1 MMNWKPALRMTA
13 LGLVAFAAMG
23 MANLA
28 QTMKTLTGKS
38 GTFSIEVAKD
48 WINIDTND
56 PIFKESFEMMKQENP
71 KLAQIMNQSQK
82 GEYEIYAMDSAD
94 DPSDG
99 YVSTLNLIIRESGG
113 LTPAM
118 LPAVKD
124 QVLQSIPFKSG
135 TAKAEISKTQFGET
149 LTFFG
154 IMEVQTMFG
163 KIDIM
168 AHGYL
173 FVKEDQLYVL
183 TFGSKS
189 DEYKKNKPIFEKIF
203 KSAKI
208 KA

>member
-1 MMNWKPALRMTA
+1 
-13 LGLVAFAAMG
+13 

-124 QVLQSIPFKSG
+124 QVLQSIPFKAG